1 MPVAAALRG
10 PNQGLLVPGHGWIM
24 EVSKSNQTPT
34 MTEHIHNNT
43 TDDAINTLLQNGLF
57 EGIPLIAEMLAN
69 AAMILERSQHL
80 KVGAYE
86 RGEARNGQ
94 ANGFKPRGLQTS
106 IGKLALN
113 VPQVRDSSGPF
124 HSSLFE
130 QGSRTDRSLK
140 VAIAEMYLQGVSTR
154 RVTTVMEKLCGMEV
168 TSCQVSRLTSELD
181 VQFDLWRT
189 RPLPEI
195 AFLILDATYI
205 KVRINGAVRDCAV
218 FSAIG
223 IRRSDGKRMA
233 LGVSAAISEAEPHWR
248 AFINTLKARGIGIPD
263 LVTSD
268 AHEGLKAALRATLPS
283 TPWQRCQFHLQQNAQ
298 AYVPQ
303 VSMRAS
309 VAADIR
315 SIFTSEDLV
324 HAEERLAQLVVKYK
338 KIAPALSAWMETA
351 IPEGLTVMLLAEP
364 LRKRL
369 RTSNMCENLNLQ
381 IKRRTRVVGLFP
393 NENSVLRLVTA
404 ILMEASEEWE
414 TGKSYLT
421 LTAPHT
427 LKTTPY

>member
-1 MPVAAALRG
+1 MT
-10 PNQGLLVPGHGWIM
+10 GHTND
-24 EVSKSNQTPT
+24 SLTNDT
-34 MTEHIHNNT
+34 
-43 TDDAINTLLQNGLF
+43 INTLLENGLF

-69 AAMILERSQHL
+69 AAMILERTRHI

-86 RGEARNGQ
+86 RGETRDGQ
-94 ANGFKPRGLQTS
+94 SNGFKPRGLQTTF
-106 IGKLALN
+106 GKLSLN
-113 VPQVRDSSGPF
+113 VPQVRGSSEPF
-124 HSSLFE
+124 QSSLFE
-130 QGSRTDRSLK
+130 KGSRTDRALK

-168 TSCQVSRLTSELD
+168 TSCQVSRLTAELD
-181 VQFDLWRT
+181 IQFEQWRT
-189 RPLPEI
+189 RPLPQI

-205 KVRINGAVRDCAV
+205 KVRVDGAVRDCAV

-248 AFINTLKARGIGIPD
+248 GFINTLKDRGIGIPD

-268 AHEGLKAALRATLPS
+268 AHEGLKAALRATQPS

-298 AYVPQ
+298 AHVPQ
-303 VSMRAS
+303 LAMRAS

-315 SIFTSEDLV
+315 SIFNSQDLA
-324 HAEERLAQLVVKYK
+324 HAEERLAQLVVKYEK
-338 KIAPALSAWMETA
+338 TAGSLSKWMETA
-351 IPEGLTVMLLAEP
+351 IPQGLTVFLLAEP

-369 RTSNMCENLNLQ
+369 RTSNMCENLNHQ
-381 IKRRTRVVGLFP
+381 IKRRTRVAGLFP
-393 NENSVLRLVTA
+393 NEPSVLRLVTA

-421 LTAPHT
+421 LTAPHS
-427 LKTTPY
+427 LKTTHN

>member
-1 MPVAAALRG
+1 
-10 PNQGLLVPGHGWIM
+10 
-24 EVSKSNQTPT
+24 

-43 TDDAINTLLQNGLF
+43 TDDAINILLQNGLF

-69 AAMILERSQHL
+69 AAMILERAHHL

-106 IGKLALN
+106 FGKLDLN

-181 VQFDLWRT
+181 VQFELWRT
-189 RPLPEI
+189 RQLHEI

-218 FSAIG
+218 FTAIG

-315 SIFTSEDLV
+315 SIFNSEDLV
-324 HAEERLAQLVVKYK
+324 HAEERLAQLVVKYQK
-338 KIAPALSAWMETA
+338 TAPALSAWMETA

-381 IKRRTRVVGLFP
+381 IKRRTRVIGLFP

-427 LKTTPY
+427 LKTTPN

>member
-1 MPVAAALRG
+1 MT
-10 PNQGLLVPGHGWIM
+10 GHT
-24 EVSKSNQTPT
+24 NDTLT
-34 MTEHIHNNT
+34 HDT
-43 TDDAINTLLQNGLF
+43 INTLLQNGLF

-69 AAMILERSQHL
+69 AAMILERTYHL
-80 KVGAYE
+80 KAGAYE
-86 RGEARNGQ
+86 RCEARDGRS
-94 ANGFKPRGLQTS
+94 NGFKPKGLQTS
-106 IGKLALN
+106 FGKLALN
-113 VPQVRDSSGPF
+113 VPQVRGSSEPF
-124 HSSLFE
+124 QSSLFE
-130 QGSRTDRSLK
+130 KGSRTDRALK

-168 TSCQVSRLTSELD
+168 TSCQVSRLTAELD
-181 VQFDLWRT
+181 AQFEQWRT
-189 RPLPEI
+189 RPLPQI

-205 KVRINGAVRDCAV
+205 KVRVDGAVRDCAV

-248 AFINTLKARGIGIPD
+248 AFLNTLKDRGIGIPD
-263 LVTSD
+263 MVTSD

-303 VSMRAS
+303 LAMRAS

-315 SIFTSEDLV
+315 SVFNSQDLA
-324 HAEERLAQLVVKYK
+324 HAEERLAQLVVKYEK
-338 KIAPALSAWMETA
+338 SAGSLSKWMETA
-351 IPEGLTVMLLAEP
+351 IPQGLTVMLLAEP

-369 RTSNMCENLNLQ
+369 RTSNMCENLNRQ
-381 IKRRTRVVGLFP
+381 IKRRTRVAGLFP

-404 ILMEASEEWE
+404 ILMETSEEWE

-421 LTAPHT
+421 LTAPHS
-427 LKTTPY
+427 LETTRN